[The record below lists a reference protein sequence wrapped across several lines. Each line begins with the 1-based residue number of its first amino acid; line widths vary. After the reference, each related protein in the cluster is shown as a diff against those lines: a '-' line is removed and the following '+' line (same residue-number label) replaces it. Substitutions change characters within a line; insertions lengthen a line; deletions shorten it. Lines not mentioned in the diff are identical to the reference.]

1 MDINSIF
8 ETNFLNLIVVIGLVV
23 KFIGGAAKDYLDD
36 RLVKIAKRFASADEE
51 QDIAN
56 KILNDAKLALETA
69 SQYANTTT
77 NQCLQMILEETN
89 QQTDLLG
96 LELARLESEY
106 STRINSKTQDA
117 LKTLGCTMIRQAL
130 EDAEKHLERDYC
142 FSNRKS
148 SPNIFKGV
156 RTFFSCLNQILRRF
170 FHEKLYGNSFLSL
183 KLQDIVLHISI
194 TDLIYL
200 LSKRYPRFL
209 GLYI

>member
-1 MDINSIF
+1 MDINTIF

-23 KFIGGAAKDYLDD
+23 KFIGGAATDYLDD

-69 SQYANTTT
+69 SQYASTTM
-77 NQCLQMILEETN
+77 NQCLQTILEETN

-117 LKTLGCTMIRQAL
+117 LKTLGYALIRQAL
-130 EDAEKHLERDYC
+130 EDAEWHLEQDCR
-142 FSNRKS
+142 FFNRKS
-148 SPNIFKGV
+148 IPYASKCMK
-156 RTFFSCLNQILRRF
+156 TFL
-170 FHEKLYGNSFLSL
+170 SFLDKSHF
-183 KLQDIVLHISI
+183 QIV
-194 TDLIYL
+194 D
-200 LSKRYPRFL
+200 R
-209 GLYI
+209 GLESSNLNVSS